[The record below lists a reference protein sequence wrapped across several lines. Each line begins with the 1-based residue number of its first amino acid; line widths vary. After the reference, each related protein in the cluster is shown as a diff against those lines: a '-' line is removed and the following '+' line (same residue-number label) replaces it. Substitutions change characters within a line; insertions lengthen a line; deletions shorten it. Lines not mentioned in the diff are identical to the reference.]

1 MAMSSAEERLKKL
14 EKLYLGGVAN
24 SKGSSLSVETLL
36 DVFLVLYDECSSY
49 TLRREKNI
57 SEFVD
62 FARPIATNVKSLRL
76 QRDDFETLKV
86 IGRGAFG
93 EVAVVKEKTTGNVYA
108 MKILNKWEMLKRAE
122 TACFKEERDVLV
134 FGDRRWI
141 TNLHYAFQDDTF
153 LYLVMDYYCGG
164 DLLTLL
170 SKFEDRLPEDM
181 AKFYIAEMVLA
192 INSLHRLD
200 YVHRDIK
207 PDNVLLDRSGHIVL
221 ADFGSCLKLMPDG
234 TVQSSV
240 AVGTP
245 DYISPEILRAME
257 DGHGKY
263 GPECD
268 WWSLGV
274 CMYEML
280 YGETPFYAESLVET
294 YGKIMNHQTRFEF
307 PTDVDDISPE
317 AKDLVRRL
325 ICSAEKRFGKNGLD
339 DFKNHPW
346 FVGIDWD
353 NIRDM
358 NAPYKPEVTSAT
370 DTSNFD
376 VDDSEVKHTDTVPP
390 STHSAFKGHHLPF
403 IGFTFTK
410 DCKLSDAECLQECMD
425 FDSDKIEHLSLE
437 VLERKVKSLEKENKD
452 IAKKLLD
459 SQEAFHQL
467 QQSTHNGIDPS
478 AAAAAAASDE
488 SEIRQ
493 LKDEV
498 AVLHRVVAESQSEM
512 STLELEL
519 KKVSDQRLELERK
532 LRIGEDDKAS
542 FEKELSDWREKYKNQ
557 ARELKETLNKLKVT
571 TEQYNEANDGK
582 LKVQSKVKELTRESR
597 NKDEELE
604 EYRHKLDTLK
614 MEKRKADKAVN
625 ELQNQLD
632 ETKSNV
638 GKEIR
643 VRERAEQY
651 AKDLESEMERIKRK
665 HMGRSEASANAELTE
680 EISRLKKELE
690 KKDAEADETIDKLT
704 SKHSQEVGEL
714 KYKVQEVENKRVET
728 LAELERMRAQLSS
741 QTAVNDLK
749 DQMSHMETQMS
760 YMTRRTRELQ
770 EDNERLQE
778 ENQSQMNR
786 IESLLNERTQME
798 DEIRD
803 IYDKR
808 ESVAQWE
815 AQISEII
822 KWVSDEK
829 DARGYL
835 QALASKMT
843 DELENL
849 KIMNVS
855 GDDGNRPRWRNR
867 RSQRLDKMELLN
879 LQSSLQS
886 EILAKQQV
894 SNELSKVKQEC
905 VALESKLQDKDAQI
919 MKLKS
924 DMEEMK
930 ERYSKMQGQS
940 RTEEWDNQCGENA
953 SILKYLNDRYSLL
966 PDQLSMDSERDEE
979 SEDTVSQT
987 DSLRHS
993 TTDLCPTE
1001 TRDAQQ
1007 ANETMMDRVLGPGNA
1022 SPSPPRQVVPHSDHP
1037 SRMPQQSHH
1046 FIVKSFLSPYKC
1058 NLCSS
1063 LLVGLKRQGITCENC
1078 GYVCHISC
1086 KEKVPQ
1092 QCPVPPD
1099 LTKRPPIGTELNK
1112 GVGTMYEGPVRV
1124 PRNGGIKK
1132 GWVREYLVICDYKL
1146 FFYEIP
1152 TDKTC
1157 PSQVVQQVID
1167 MRDEDFSAAAVS
1179 PSDVIH
1185 ANKKDIPCIFRVTS
1199 SELNPPG
1206 TKHVILLLAENEK
1219 EKEKWLRVLNELHK
1233 FLRSKSPPSNSVYS
1247 AQEVC
1252 DNSLPLVKSTH
1263 SAVILDST
1271 RIVLGTEEGLHVVD
1285 LNKDQFIRVG
1295 DRAERKQ
1302 VYMLDLVL
1310 EQQLLVYI
1318 FSKQRH
1324 IKLLHVSALDG
1335 SDSEPVKINESKGCS
1350 TFCVGSLQQQ
1360 GGSSTASVVTA
1371 VGGGNGGLIHCL
1383 CVAIKRTVQVYELVK
1398 TRQRYRKMKDIQ
1410 VPGMVQCMEMMNE
1423 QLCVGYP
1430 SCFAIYSMQGDAA
1443 PMTLV
1448 NTEDRTLKFLTQ
1460 KPVDALLA
1468 IELSAE
1474 EFLLLFNE
1482 MGIFVNRAGERSRA
1496 QEILWPSQP
1505 IALSYSCPYLV
1516 CYAENST
1523 FVFNVV
1529 TAEWLQTMCLKRTK
1543 PLCKDGSLCLLSSF
1557 DTQHIIYL
1565 KNLRSDEDQL
1575 AVAEI
1580 FRSKSSR
1587 NKRRFSFKTRE
1598 DERSSTKPDRR
1609 SREISG
1615 PLSFSHVAHV
1625 GPDQIMPTVPAGGPG
1640 DRRSRIISPPSN
1652 FSHIAHMGPDQ
1663 GMQVLIDLPKQQ
1675 QKTDVDQMQKVKSMF
1690 QPQLRSIHEQQMR
1703 GARPSS
1709 SHFNGPSPPG
1719 EGIGLESPEEPTFEK
1734 DMTAQIFEDS
1744 PESPKWRS
1752 RSVGSTT
1759 TTTTASRA
1767 PPPASTPHHPASRSG
1782 PSVRNPPTS
1791 TDC

>member
-1 MAMSSAEERLKKL
+1 MAMSSAEERVKRL
-14 EKLYLGGVAN
+14 EKLYVGGVAN
-24 SKGSSLSVETLL
+24 SKGLSLSVETLL
-36 DVFLVLYDECSSY
+36 DVFLILYDECSSS

-62 FARPIATNVKSLRL
+62 FARPLATNIKNLRL
-76 QRDDFETLKV
+76 QRDDFETLKI

-141 TNLHYAFQDDTF
+141 TNLHYAFQDDTY

-181 AKFYIAEMVLA
+181 AKFYIGEMVLA

-317 AKDLVRRL
+317 AKDLMQRL

-358 NAPYKPEVTSAT
+358 NAPYKPEVTGAT

-376 VDDSEVKHTDTVPP
+376 VDDSEVKHADTVPP

-410 DCKLSDAECLQECMD
+410 ECKLSDAECLQEPMD
-425 FDSDKIEHLSLE
+425 LDTDKIENLSTE

-452 IAKKLLD
+452 LSKKLLD
-459 SQEAFHQL
+459 TQETLSQV
-467 QQSTHNGIDPS
+467 QSTHNGIDPS
-478 AAAAAAASDE
+478 AAAAAASDDT
-488 SEIRQ
+488 EIRQ
-493 LKDEV
+493 LRDEV
-498 AVLHRVVAESQSEM
+498 AVLHRVVADSQSEM

-519 KKVSDQRLELERK
+519 KKVSDQKQELERK
-532 LRIGEDDKAS
+532 LRIGDDDKVS
-542 FEKELSDWREKYKNQ
+542 FEKEMGDWREKYKNQ

-582 LKVQSKVKELTRESR
+582 LKVQSKVKELTREIR

-604 EYRHKLDTLK
+604 EYRHKLDTHK
-614 MEKRKADKAVN
+614 MEKRKADKAVS

-632 ETKSNV
+632 EAKSSV
-638 GKEIR
+638 SKEMRI
-643 VRERAEQY
+643 RERGEQY
-651 AKDLESEMERIKRK
+651 AKDLELEMEKLKLK
-665 HMGRSEASANAELTE
+665 HIGRSEASANAELTE

-690 KKDAEADETIDKLT
+690 KKDVELDESIDKLT
-704 SKHSQEVGEL
+704 SQHSQDVGEL
-714 KYKVQEVENKRVET
+714 KYKAQEAESKRAES
-728 LAELERMRAQLSS
+728 LAELERLRSQLSS
-741 QTAVNDLK
+741 QTALHDLK
-749 DQMSHMETQMS
+749 DQLSHLETQLS
-760 YMTRRTRELQ
+760 NSSRRNRDLQ

-786 IESLLNERTQME
+786 MESLLNERTQME

-835 QALASKMT
+835 QALATKMT
-843 DELENL
+843 EELENL

-894 SNELSKVKQEC
+894 SNELSKVKEEC
-905 VALESKLQDKDAQI
+905 VALESKVQEKDAQI
-919 MKLKS
+919 QKLQS
-924 DMEEMK
+924 DIDELK
-930 ERYSKMQGQS
+930 ERYSQMQGPS
-940 RTEEWDNQCGENA
+940 KPDDWANQCGENA

-966 PDQLSMDSERDEE
+966 PDQLSMGSELEDE
-979 SEDTVSQT
+979 SDDTVSVT
-987 DSLRHS
+987 DSLRNS
-993 TTDLCPTE
+993 STDLGPAE
-1001 TRDAQQ
+1001 TQ
-1007 ANETMMDRVLGPGNA
+1007 ETVQPSEPVLDRVSAPANVSP
-1022 SPSPPRQVVPHSDHP
+1022 SPSPPRQVAPHSPHAAS
-1037 SRMPQQSHH
+1037 SRMPPQSHQ
-1046 FIVKSFLSPYKC
+1046 FNIKSFQTPYKC

-1063 LLVGLKRQGITCENC
+1063 LLIGVKRQGITCEKC

-1086 KEKVPQ
+1086 KENVPQ
-1092 QCPVPPD
+1092 QCPVPAD
-1099 LTKRPPIGTELNK
+1099 LTKRHPIGSDLNK
-1112 GVGTMYEGPVRV
+1112 AGGTMYEGIVRV

-1132 GWVREYLVICDYKL
+1132 GWVREYMVVCDFKL

-1152 TDKTC
+1152 PDKPC

-1167 MRDEDFSAAAVS
+1167 MGDADFSATAVS

-1206 TKHVILLLAENEK
+1206 TKHVILLLAETEAEK
-1219 EKEKWLRVLNELHK
+1219 DRWLRVLNELHK
-1233 FLRSKSPPSNSVYS
+1233 LLRSRNLPSKAVYS

-1252 DNSLPLVKSTH
+1252 DNSLQLVKNTH

-1285 LNKDQFIRVG
+1285 LSKDQVIRVG
-1295 DRAERKQ
+1295 ERAEKKQ

-1318 FSKQRH
+1318 FSKQH
-1324 IKLLHVSALDG
+1324 YIKLLHVSALDG

-1350 TFCVGSLQQQ
+1350 TFCVGSVQQQ
-1360 GGSSTASVVTA
+1360 GDGNSASVVTA
-1371 VGGGNGGLIHCL
+1371 VGGGNGGVIHCL

-1410 VPGMVQCMEMMNE
+1410 VPGTVQCMEMMKDR
-1423 QLCVGYP
+1423 LCVGYP
-1430 SCFAIYSMQGDAA
+1430 STFAIYSVQGDAA

-1448 NTEDRTLKFLTQ
+1448 STEDPSLKFLMQ
-1460 KPVDALLA
+1460 KPVDAMLA
-1468 IELSAE
+1468 IELSSE
-1474 EFLLLFNE
+1474 EFLLLFSE
-1482 MGIFVNRAGERSRA
+1482 IGLFVNRSGERSRA
-1496 QEILWPSQP
+1496 QEIVWPSQP
-1505 IALSYSCPYLV
+1505 IALSYSCPHLI
-1516 CYAENST
+1516 CYAENSI

-1529 TAEWLQTMCLKRTK
+1529 TAEWLQTVCLKRTK

-1557 DTQHIIYL
+1557 DTQHVIYL
-1565 KNLRSDEDQL
+1565 KDLRSDQDKL

-1598 DERSSTKPDRR
+1598 DERSSNKPDRR

-1625 GPDQIMPTVPAGGPG
+1625 GPDQIMPMPTVPVA
-1640 DRRSRIISPPSN
+1640 
-1652 FSHIAHMGPDQ
+1652 A
-1663 GMQVLIDLPKQQ
+1663 
-1675 QKTDVDQMQKVKSMF
+1675 
-1690 QPQLRSIHEQQMR
+1690 
-1703 GARPSS
+1703 A
-1709 SHFNGPSPPG
+1709 
-1719 EGIGLESPEEPTFEK
+1719 
-1734 DMTAQIFEDS
+1734 A
-1744 PESPKWRS
+1744 
-1752 RSVGSTT
+1752 
-1759 TTTTASRA
+1759 
-1767 PPPASTPHHPASRSG
+1767 
-1782 PSVRNPPTS
+1782 
-1791 TDC
+1791 